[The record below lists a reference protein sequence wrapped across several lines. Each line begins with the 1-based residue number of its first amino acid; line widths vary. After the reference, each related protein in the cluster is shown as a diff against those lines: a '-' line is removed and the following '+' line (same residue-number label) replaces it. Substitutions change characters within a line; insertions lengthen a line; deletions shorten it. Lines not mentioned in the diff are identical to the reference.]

1 MEINNKIID
10 IFTVKKQELI
20 TPHYLRITFHIP
32 ERLVDQLKSVKE
44 GSNNKL
50 FIPSQRTDNIHFP
63 NGEKSNTVE
72 ESIEHIRTYT
82 NRKIDLFNRELQIDF
97 VLHED
102 YGPASS
108 WALRAKAGDKLK
120 VAMKQDTKLLVPKYD
135 RYILIGDHT
144 ALPVISCIL
153 EQLPDGVEAE
163 ILLEVY
169 GAKDEIPLPSN
180 ARTQIRWL
188 YNPHPEKGSYLA
200 SISKTLLRDKK
211 ENETYI
217 YIAAE
222 YETVNKLRN
231 YLKNRLMWDSVNYAA
246 VSYWTTTESS
256 LAN

>member
-10 IFTVKKQELI
+10 IYTVKKQELI

-32 ERLVDQLKSVKE
+32 ESLVEQLKSVKE

-50 FIPSQRTDNIHFP
+50 FIPSQGTHNIHLP
-63 NGEKSNTVE
+63 NEEKSSSVE
-72 ESIEHIRTYT
+72 ESIEQVRTYT
-82 NRKIDLFNRELQIDF
+82 NRKIDLFNRELKIDF

-108 WALRAKAGDKLK
+108 WASKAKPGDKLK
-120 VAMKQDTKLLVPKYD
+120 VAMKQGIKPLVPKYD
-135 RYILIGDHT
+135 RYILIGDYT

-153 EQLPDGVEAE
+153 EQLPDGVKAE
-163 ILLEVY
+163 VLLEVY
-169 GAKDEIPLPSN
+169 GAKDEIPLLSKTE
-180 ARTQIRWL
+180 TQIRWL
-188 YNPHPEKGSYLA
+188 HNPHPEKGSYLA

-222 YETVNKLRN
+222 YETVNKLRD

>member
-1 MEINNKIID
+1 MDINNKIIAV
-10 IFTVKKQELI
+10 FTVKKQELI
-20 TPHYLRITFHIP
+20 TPHYIRITFHIP
-32 ERLVDQLKSVKE
+32 ERLVEQLKNVKE

-50 FIPSQRTDNIHFP
+50 FIPSKGTNSIHFP
-63 NGEKSNTVE
+63 DEEKSYTVE
-72 ESIEHIRTYT
+72 ESIEQVRTYT
-82 NRKIDLFNRELQIDF
+82 NRKIDLFNRELEIDF

-108 WALRAKAGDKLK
+108 WASRAKVGDKLK
-120 VAMKQDTKLLVPKYD
+120 VGMKQGTKPLVPKSD
-135 RYILIGDHT
+135 RYLLIGDHT

-169 GAKDEIPLPSN
+169 GVKDEIPLPSN
-180 ARTQIRWL
+180 ARTQITWL
-188 YNPHPEKGSYLA
+188 HNPYPEKGSYLA
-200 SISKTLLRDKK
+200 SISKTMLRDKK

-231 YLKNRLMWDSVNYAA
+231 YLKNRLIWDSINYAA
-246 VSYWTTTESS
+246 VSYWT
-256 LAN
+256 AD